1 MTTRKRKAGVITAL
15 SGALVLLALWE
26 IDERRKGSEG
36 KALFISLLR
45 KNNPVD
51 IAEAKKWLERT
62 PPYTEPKQGDKDV
75 AAVVEEEVEAVI
87 NKMISLGLVRRIWRR
102 GK

>member
-26 IDERRKGSEG
+26 IDEKLYGSEG
-36 KALFISLLR
+36 KALFINLLR
-45 KNNPVD
+45 KNNPVN
-51 IAEAKKWLERT
+51 IAAAKAWLERT
-62 PPYTEPKQGDKDV
+62 PQYTKLEEGDKDV